1 MWKLTAA
8 KIMRKKKSSK
18 RLRADQRERMQDTM
32 QLVQSAREILAQVD
46 PGLVPEREAIK
57 ECFNM
62 ADRSLRDALRSD

>member
-1 MWKLTAA
+1 
-8 KIMRKKKSSK
+8 
-18 RLRADQRERMQDTM
+18 MQDTM